1 MAKLVTNIPN
11 YGFPHQY
18 DSVRFSAS
26 SPCRVT
32 LSCDAG
38 EAVFSLR
45 PNSSM
50 EIRLDDLAGLLRDF
64 TSDGQAR
71 MFQLTWD
78 EGPYTFK
85 VLPCR
90 LTLSQSATAFCARHF
105 LTLWEGAK
113 PTYMGAKETVCVYNS
128 GSQTDQFSVRLFWA
142 NPDTGKSRETNTDD
156 SEFDEGATMDALGYI
171 HFDVSPSRFYPPAAG
186 FILCSYEVSCGL
198 RSQWFEVRS
207 FRDAEP
213 LTLLFR
219 NCFGMLESFHF
230 FGAVSRELKP
240 TRSAASFRGQTRN
253 YRVDSVPEF
262 TARTGVL
269 RPEAFAAFED
279 LCSSTY
285 VLLPSESNAELCL
298 TDCDLKL
305 SSDRYAPQQGTL
317 TWRYARQARHYEVRN
332 DAHTFDATFDSTF
345 K

>member
-1 MAKLVTNIPN
+1 MAKLVSNIPS

-18 DSVRFSAS
+18 DSVRFIADTA
-26 SPCRVT
+26 CRVT
-32 LSCDAG
+32 ISCDAG
-38 EAVFSLR
+38 EAVFFLR
-45 PNSSM
+45 PSSSM

-64 TSDGQAR
+64 TSDGKAR
-71 MFQLTWD
+71 FFQLTWD
-78 EGPYTFK
+78 EGTYPFF

-90 LTLSQSATAFCARHF
+90 ITLSQGAISFCARHF

-113 PTYMGAKETVCVYNS
+113 PTYEGARETVSIYNS
-128 GSQTDQFSVRLFWA
+128 GSQTDQFSVRLFWV
-142 NPDTGKSRETNTDD
+142 NPSTGESVETGTDD
-156 SEFDEGATMDALGYI
+156 TEFDEGAAMDEQGYI
-171 HFDVSPSRFYPPAAG
+171 HFDVSPSRFHQPAAG
-186 FILCSYEVSCGL
+186 FRLCSYEVSCGL

-207 FRDAEP
+207 CRDAEP

-219 NCFGMLESFHF
+219 NCFGLLESFHF

-240 TRSAASFRGQTRN
+240 TRSAASFRGLTRN
-253 YRVDSVPEF
+253 YRVESVPEF

-269 RPEAFAAFED
+269 RPEGFAAFED

-317 TWRYARQARHYEVRN
+317 TWRYARQARHFEVVN
-332 DAHTFDATFDSTF
+332 DAHTFDKTFDSTF